1 MKKEVVVTR
10 VFNSPVENVWKVWTD
25 SELVKRWWGPAR
37 FTCPTAKIDFREGG
51 KSVVCMRSPSEMG
64 SQDMYS
70 IWEYKK
76 IVPMQSIEFIQNLA
90 DAAGNKKLPVDLGMP
105 ADFPEDVR
113 TVVTFKETGKGQTEM
128 TVTEYADFGQ
138 MSHFA
143 QLGLEQC
150 FDKMQEIYP

>member
-1 MKKEVVVTR
+1 
-10 VFNSPVENVWKVWTD
+10 
-25 SELVKRWWGPAR
+25 
-37 FTCPTAKIDFREGG
+37 
-51 KSVVCMRSPSEMG
+51 
-64 SQDMYS
+64 
-70 IWEYKK
+70 
-76 IVPMQSIEFIQNLA
+76 MQSIEFIQNLA

-150 FDKMQEIYP
+150 FDKMKEIYP